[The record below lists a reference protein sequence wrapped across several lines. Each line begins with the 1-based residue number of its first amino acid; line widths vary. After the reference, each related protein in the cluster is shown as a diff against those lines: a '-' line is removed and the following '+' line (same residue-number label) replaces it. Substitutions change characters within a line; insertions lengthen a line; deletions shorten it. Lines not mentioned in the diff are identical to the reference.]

1 MFAMSFVYING
12 SIGCFPRLMRI
23 EYVNDFFI
31 VCFFE
36 WNMWMFLESVDIIES
51 VFFIVNLCICVTR
64 SVFIYTHSPNE
75 IYHY

>member
-1 MFAMSFVYING
+1 
-12 SIGCFPRLMRI
+12 MRI

-51 VFFIVNLCICVTR
+51 VFFIVNLC
-64 SVFIYTHSPNE
+64 E
-75 IYHY
+75 

>member
-1 MFAMSFVYING
+1 MESMHVCYVVCLYKWNLCMFAMSFVYING

-51 VFFIVNLCICVTR
+51 VFFIVNLC
-64 SVFIYTHSPNE
+64 E
-75 IYHY
+75 